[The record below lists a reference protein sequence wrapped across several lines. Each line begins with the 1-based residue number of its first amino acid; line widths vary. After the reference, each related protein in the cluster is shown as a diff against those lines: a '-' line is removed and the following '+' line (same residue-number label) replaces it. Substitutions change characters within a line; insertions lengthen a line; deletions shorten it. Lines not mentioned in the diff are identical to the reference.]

1 MRYLFFLFLLSLAT
15 CQGNLPEGP
24 TGLPILGNH
33 DIHPDTGDTTFHAIP
48 DFAFYNQDSLLV
60 SNNTF
65 AERIYVADFFFTS
78 CPSICPKVKKNM
90 LRLYDKHKTHPEF
103 ALVSYTIDPKRDSV
117 GKLKQYA
124 TNLDITEKDKW
135 HFLTGEK
142 ATIYD
147 LAEDYMSIAVE
158 DENAPGGFD
167 HSGWI
172 LLIDKNRHIRSFCDG
187 TDADAVTKFMDDID
201 WLLANNGK

>member
-1 MRYLFFLFLLSLAT
+1 MRYLFFLFLLSLIA
-15 CQGNLPEGP
+15 CQENLPEEP
-24 TGLPILGNH
+24 TDLPILGNH
-33 DIHPDTGDTTFHAIP
+33 DIHPDTGDTTLHIIP
-48 DFAFYNQDSLLV
+48 NFEFYNQDSVLIN
-60 SNNTF
+60 NNTF

-78 CPSICPKVKKNM
+78 CPTICPKVKKNM
-90 LRLYDKHKTHPEF
+90 LRLYDKHKNNPEF
-103 ALVSYTIDPKRDSV
+103 ALVSYTIDPKRDTV

-158 DENAPGGFD
+158 DENVPGGFD

-172 LLIDKNRHIRSFCDG
+172 LLIDENRHIRSFCDG